1 MAMTRLR
8 SQRGVSL
15 VEAALTIPMLLL
27 IAVGIFEFGRAY
39 QTWQVLTNAA
49 REAARYSVTPSATAD
64 RAQAIAGQYMSM
76 GGLTDCSPGCV
87 NVNRAASL
95 PTGAGSTVTI
105 DYPFQ
110 FIVLQP
116 VANLVTAGASSN
128 GNMERLTMHATATMR
143 NESP

>member
-1 MAMTRLR
+1 MAMNRLR

-39 QTWQVLTNAA
+39 QFWQVLTNAA
-49 REAARYSVTPSATAD
+49 REGARYSVTPGATVANT
-64 RAQAIAGQYMSM
+64 QSIVGQYLTR
-76 GGLTDCSPGCV
+76 GGLTDCSASCV
-87 NVNRAASL
+87 QVDRAVAL

-105 DYPFQ
+105 SYPFQ

-116 VANLVTAGASSN
+116 VANLVTGGAAAS
-128 GNMERLTMHATATMR
+128 GTMESLTMHATATMR